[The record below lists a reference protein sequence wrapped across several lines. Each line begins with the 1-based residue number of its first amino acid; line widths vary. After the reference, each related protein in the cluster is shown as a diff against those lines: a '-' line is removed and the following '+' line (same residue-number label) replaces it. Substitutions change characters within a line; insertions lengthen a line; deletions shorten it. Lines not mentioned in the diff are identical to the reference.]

1 MCSSDLRNASLSRRH
16 MRVSSSGP
24 ESDNEAGV
32 TDSPSRTTDYS
43 STDSTLTELQ
53 ISHSSTPDSSPK
65 PSDKVA
71 KPADKENQPPSS
83 ARASLGSKKKVPTL
97 NDVELRRKRV
107 KPDSDSEDTSPPH
120 NTKRIKLAHR
130 SDPSASVLCMLFL
143 TRREGRCV
151 T

>member
-1 MCSSDLRNASLSRRH
+1 MEH
-16 MRVSSSGP
+16 
-24 ESDNEAGV
+24 
-32 TDSPSRTTDYS
+32 
-43 STDSTLTELQ
+43 Q

-65 PSDKVA
+65 PSDKFT

-107 KPDSDSEDTSPPH
+107 KPDSDSEDTYPPH

-130 SDPSASVLCMLFL
+130 SDPSASVLDYMKSET
-143 TRREGRCV
+143 TRREAVEAQMLSEMKKGNEQFAESLKN
-151 T
+151 TQTFQTDF